1 MPEPTS
7 NIIRLPQ
14 AIIPPRATAEGP
26 WVVPVL
32 ASIVGMGGLS
42 WGLILYGLSA
52 LIGITATAF
61 VAGAMVAGIVAWAW
75 RTK

>member
-1 MPEPTS
+1 MPDPAS
-7 NIIRLPQ
+7 NIIHLPQ
-14 AIIPPRATAEGP
+14 AIIPPRRQPDP

-32 ASIVGMGGLS
+32 LSVIGMGAVS

>member
-7 NIIRLPQ
+7 NIIHLPQ
-14 AIIPPRATAEGP
+14 AIIPPRRQPDP

>member
-1 MPEPTS
+1 MHDPAS
-7 NIIRLPQ
+7 NIIHLPQ
-14 AIIPPRATAEGP
+14 AIIPPRRQPDP

-32 ASIVGMGGLS
+32 ASIVGMGAVS

-61 VAGAMVAGIVAWAW
+61 IAGGMVVGIIACAW